1 MIGIFWDCDGTIMDT
16 ERLYAYAWQS
26 HLKQYGLDI
35 SEDEIRQFVGVDDR
49 IVHSFYSDSVDIENF
64 ETTMLSL
71 GNIIQESLNDKLLYN
86 DSKILLNQI
95 NKLDIK
101 QACVSASPHELLNKK
116 LQEVQIDK
124 LFEYIIGGDMVKRNK
139 PYPDIYNKAI
149 ENLQTTKN
157 IIIEDSPTGIQ
168 SGKNTNS
175 FVLAVNRGIFSPD
188 QLDQADLIVDDLC
201 KRILDDFKLDEKDKV
216 SIMINS
222 LGATPLEELYIV
234 SKRVNENFSELK
246 IDIMK
251 SYVGRYATSMEMAGM
266 SITIL
271 KLDDELKKYL
281 LEPSQCPFWNN

>member
-168 SGKNTNS
+168 SGKKTNS
-175 FVLAVNRGIFSPD
+175 FVLAVDRGIFSPD
-188 QLDQADLIVDDLC
+188 QLDQADLIVDELNLEIIN
-201 KRILDDFKLDEKDKV
+201 KILETL
-216 SIMINS
+216 
-222 LGATPLEELYIV
+222 
-234 SKRVNENFSELK
+234 
-246 IDIMK
+246 
-251 SYVGRYATSMEMAGM
+251 
-266 SITIL
+266 
-271 KLDDELKKYL
+271 
-281 LEPSQCPFWNN
+281 

>member
-86 DSKILLNQI
+86 DSKILLNQL

-188 QLDQADLIVDDLC
+188 QLDQADLIVDELNLEIIN
-201 KRILDDFKLDEKDKV
+201 KILETL
-216 SIMINS
+216 
-222 LGATPLEELYIV
+222 
-234 SKRVNENFSELK
+234 
-246 IDIMK
+246 
-251 SYVGRYATSMEMAGM
+251 
-266 SITIL
+266 
-271 KLDDELKKYL
+271 
-281 LEPSQCPFWNN
+281 

>member
-188 QLDQADLIVDDLC
+188 QLDQADLIVDELNLEIIN
-201 KRILDDFKLDEKDKV
+201 KILETL
-216 SIMINS
+216 
-222 LGATPLEELYIV
+222 
-234 SKRVNENFSELK
+234 
-246 IDIMK
+246 
-251 SYVGRYATSMEMAGM
+251 
-266 SITIL
+266 
-271 KLDDELKKYL
+271 
-281 LEPSQCPFWNN
+281 

>member
-16 ERLYAYAWQS
+16 ERLYAYAWQA

-188 QLDQADLIVDDLC
+188 QLDQADLIVDELNLEIIN
-201 KRILDDFKLDEKDKV
+201 KILETL
-216 SIMINS
+216 
-222 LGATPLEELYIV
+222 
-234 SKRVNENFSELK
+234 
-246 IDIMK
+246 
-251 SYVGRYATSMEMAGM
+251 
-266 SITIL
+266 
-271 KLDDELKKYL
+271 
-281 LEPSQCPFWNN
+281 